1 MAKPNGYFEVFFTGV
16 KKSCYRKSYVF
27 QSGLTQE
34 DILASAWNVD
44 VDLRMEINDVISS
57 KSSDK
62 EKYRLFLNNP
72 LEEGFF
78 LEQICYN
85 AGIMLYNYF
94 I

>member
-16 KKSCYRKSYVF
+16 KSCYRKSYCVSKWPNTGRYF
-27 QSGLTQE
+27 GLGIE
-34 DILASAWNVD
+34 SD

-57 KSSDK
+57 KSLDK

-78 LEQICYN
+78 LEPD
-85 AGIMLYNYF
+85 LL
-94 I
+94 